1 MTSSLAWLDGPT
13 CNKWVLEAAS
23 LAILK
28 SELEPGQRHLVLADN
43 LNGQTKKCNPQ
54 FLKMLDEMCSADVW
68 NLLAGNTDGIQVI
81 DAGFGKL
88 VKDEAEDVACEWL
101 RVPANWEEW
110 TGCSMSASRK
120 RVLFT
125 HWYAEGY
132 ERACNQF
139 DFCGVFNKI
148 GSNLS
153 ADGTGDDQFKI
164 QGLDAFS
171 FDLADAR
178 RDAKTGEFPVGEEA
192 AAMQVTERNAAAL
205 AAAAACDSADEEGDP
220 ECATD
225 RSGTDEGEGGST
237 SDEGLEGPDFDLAV
251 DVHSELPDD
260 YPNCIIGKQVYH
272 RYEEGWYLGS
282 VLRKITCS
290 TLASRNGKFAMKFD
304 DSVNEVDHALKPEDY
319 GPEGHWVVVK

>member
-1 MTSSLAWLDGPT
+1 
-13 CNKWVLEAAS
+13 
-23 LAILK
+23 
-28 SELEPGQRHLVLADN
+28 
-43 LNGQTKKCNPQ
+43 
-54 FLKMLDEMCSADVW
+54 MCSADVW

-88 VKDEAEDVACEWL
+88 VKDEAEDVACDWL

-110 TGCSMSASRK
+110 TGCRISASRK
-120 RVLFT
+120 RILFT

-153 ADGTGDDQFKI
+153 ADGTGDNQFKI

-171 FDLADAR
+171 FDVADAR

-237 SDEGLEGPDFDLAV
+237 SDEGLEGPDFELAV
-251 DVHSELPDD
+251 DVHLELPDD
-260 YPNCIIGKQVYH
+260 YPACIIGKQVYH
-272 RYEEGWYLGS
+272 RYEEGWYRGS

-290 TLASRNGKFAMKFD
+290 TLISRNGKFAMKFD
-304 DSVNEVDHALKPEDY
+304 DSVNEVDHAMKPEDY
-319 GPEGHWVVVK
+319 GPEGHWVLVK